1 MCEDSVQGIIWWYL
15 KTFKANVAGTRR
27 KMLMNLSGLGL
38 SRTLVNVVKL
48 LRFYSKFHG
57 KSTEACKQENNE
69 ISLSF

>member
-1 MCEDSVQGIIWWYL
+1 M
-15 KTFKANVAGTRR
+15 AGTRR

-48 LRFYSKFHG
+48 LRFYSKFNG